1 MDLAP
6 LRSSRDFRLLYASGT
21 VTAFGTQAADVALLV
36 QAKQL
41 TGSAFAVGLL
51 GATELL
57 PLVVFGLYGG
67 VLADRLDRRVLI
79 RWCEVGLAGCA
90 VLLVLNVLA
99 AHPRVWPLYAVAAL
113 MSALASL
120 QRPSLEAAIPRVVAK
135 DQLTAG
141 AALLA
146 LSQNGTYIAGSALGG
161 LLAAG
166 PGPANVYVIEAACF
180 AASFAMVWFLAPLP
194 TLRGQAADGLA
205 ADGQGVGGQVRG
217 LGGVIEG
224 LRYARSRPDLLGSYL
239 VDLAAMIF
247 AYPNALFP
255 FLAAAVHADWAIG
268 LMFAAPSA
276 GALAVS
282 LAGRRLSRISRHGLA
297 IAVSAGVWGVSV
309 FALGFAADIEVVL
322 SCLAVGGAADMISGI
337 FRDTMWNQ
345 TIPDPLRGRL
355 AGVELLSYSLGPS
368 AGQLRG
374 GVVAELGGA
383 RFSLWAGGLA
393 CVAAV
398 GLLCLAMPRFVSYRA
413 APHAVAAA
421 TDKAP
426 A

>member
-1 MDLAP
+1 M
-6 LRSSRDFRLLYASGT
+6 
-21 VTAFGTQAADVALLV
+21 ALLV

-41 TGSAFAVGLL
+41 TGSALAVGLL

-90 VLLVLNVLA
+90 VLLVLNALA
-99 AHPRVWPLYAVAAL
+99 VHPRVWPLYAVAAL

-135 DQLTAG
+135 DQLIAG

-166 PGPANVYVIEAACF
+166 AGPGIVYVIEAAGF
-180 AASFAMVWFLAPLP
+180 AVSFAMVWFLAPLP
-194 TLRGQAADGLA
+194 MLPGQAPA
-205 ADGQGVGGQVRG
+205 GQVRG
-217 LGGVIEG
+217 LSGVIEG

-239 VDLAAMIF
+239 VDLAAMVF

-282 LAGRRLSRISRHGLA
+282 LAGRRLNRIRRHGLA
-297 IAVSAGVWGVSV
+297 IAVAASVWGVSV
-309 FALGFAADIEVVL
+309 FALGFAPDIEVVL
-322 SCLAVGGAADMISGI
+322 GCLLVGGAADMISGI
-337 FRDTMWNQ
+337 FRDTLWNQ
-345 TIPDPLRGRL
+345 TIPDSLRGRL

-383 RFSLWAGGLA
+383 RFSLWAGGLG

-398 GLLCLAMPRFVSYRA
+398 GLLCLALPTFVSYRA
-413 APHAVAAA
+413 APPAVGTAAA
-421 TDKAP
+421 KAG